1 MTRRLASVRVFLTN
15 PVTKRCQRCRAMNF
29 PFGRNQT
36 KPNNNNN
43 NNNNKTCREKEDGK
57 LITAATNNYVQFS
70 SNISLNSR
78 YKPSSTS
85 FKRYLLTDVTGK
97 YFKDLKLINFPLNV
111 QEILLSHASLVIRS
125 TPRGGG
131 GHHTPHQPCVYPGMN
146 TRIRMVEP
154 VPSE

>member
-1 MTRRLASVRVFLTN
+1 MTAEWSRHLQCKLGEVKRLDNQYAWCMHCGLRLADGGMTRRLASVRVFLTN

-36 KPNNNNN
+36 KPNNNNNNN

-85 FKRYLLTDVTGK
+85 FKQHLLTDVTGK
-97 YFKDLKLINFPLNV
+97 YFKDL
-111 QEILLSHASLVIRS
+111 
-125 TPRGGG
+125 
-131 GHHTPHQPCVYPGMN
+131 
-146 TRIRMVEP
+146 
-154 VPSE
+154 

>member
-131 GHHTPHQPCVYPGMN
+131 GASYTTSTLCLPRHEHKDPHG
-146 TRIRMVEP
+146 
-154 VPSE
+154 

>member
-29 PFGRNQT
+29 AFGRNQT
-36 KPNNNNN
+36 KPNNNNNN

-57 LITAATNNYVQFS
+57 LITAETNNYVQFS

-125 TPRGGG
+125 TPPGGG
-131 GHHTPHQPCVYPGMN
+131 GGIIHHINLVFTQA
-146 TRIRMVEP
+146 
-154 VPSE
+154 

>member
-1 MTRRLASVRVFLTN
+1 MHCGLRLADGGMTRRLASVRVFLTN
-15 PVTKRCQRCRAMNF
+15 LVTKRCQRCRAMNF

-125 TPRGGG
+125 TPWGGG
-131 GHHTPHQPCVYPGMN
+131 IIHHINLVFTQA
-146 TRIRMVEP
+146 
-154 VPSE
+154 